1 MSKTIKISLYVP
13 ETAGSCLQC
22 RVVLNKCECAEDI
35 VSKYKKITG
44 DKNWIGLFIWQHL
57 NSSDCK
63 FSDDRKCRS
72 TSASGK
78 SRELDEGKKFS
89 PMAYMFSFNGGF
101 ATMKRAPGGRIE
113 IHNGGGLKFRGKF
126 TKSTI
131 KEFPLKNGKKLLD
144 KIDFSKFNS
153 VYVDEKF
160 NMHH

>member
-1 MSKTIKISLYVP
+1 
-13 ETAGSCLQC
+13 
-22 RVVLNKCECAEDI
+22 
-35 VSKYKKITG
+35 
-44 DKNWIGLFIWQHL
+44 
-57 NSSDCK
+57 
-63 FSDDRKCRS
+63 
-72 TSASGK
+72 
-78 SRELDEGKKFS
+78 
-89 PMAYMFSFNGGF
+89 MAYMFSFNGGF